1 MSLAWWGAWPC
12 PRNSRSHGSTET
24 FLFPQQWCCCWNTQF
39 CVNLAVGSRSS
50 YHILYCVCVVS
61 CLDWR
66 TVLGQTGLLEG
77 EGGVVRCALIP
88 LWEKRK
94 CNEGCEQLT
103 RAEEQDCCFFPNW
116 NCLCRYF
123 RYGLARE
130 KRKREDLLC
139 SQCLRNK
146 LVIFLK
152 LAWGLLHKA
161 GSCCSQNM
169 CFLASERN
177 NIKNKMSE
185 KVHECEGGFA
195 VASPKEGST
204 EGSGKLHVAGQDEY
218 GLMIPKPV
226 RKVHQ

>member
-1 MSLAWWGAWPC
+1 M
-12 PRNSRSHGSTET
+12 
-24 FLFPQQWCCCWNTQF
+24 
-39 CVNLAVGSRSS
+39 GSRSS
-50 YHILYCVCVVS
+50 YHILYCVCVIC

-77 EGGVVRCALIP
+77 EGGVVRCSLIP
-88 LWEKRK
+88 LWERRK

-103 RAEEQDCCFFPNW
+103 RTREQDCCFFPNW

-123 RYGLARE
+123 RYSLPRE
-130 KRKREDLLC
+130 KKKKREDLLC

-161 GSCCSQNM
+161 DSCCSQNM
-169 CFLASERN
+169 CFLASKRN

-185 KVHECEGGFA
+185 KESLQWPSQRRDLLRALESYMWHRKMNMALWFQNL
-195 VASPKEGST
+195 
-204 EGSGKLHVAGQDEY
+204 SGKCVSSFKRILLKQIKWKIKAWNTAVI
-218 GLMIPKPV
+218 LLI
-226 RKVHQ
+226 HQAT